1 MSGLTSVA
9 NAMEKY
15 SDWLNPIL
23 VKENRQ
29 SLKSRQFVITFM
41 LLLLVS
47 WVITV
52 WVTALY
58 YGQMEYGRIAP
69 IFVTAYYWV
78 LGVAV
83 FIVVPYGAYRSLMS
97 ERDE

>member
-1 MSGLTSVA
+1 MSRLASAA
-9 NAMEKY
+9 NLMEKY

-29 SLKSRQFVITFM
+29 SLKSRQFVVTFM

-47 WVITV
+47 WIITV
-52 WVTALY
+52 AVTAY
-58 YGQMEYGRIAP
+58 NYNQMEYGRVGP
-69 IFVTAYYWV
+69 IFVMAYYWV

-83 FIVVPYGAYRSLMS
+83 FIVVP
-97 ERDE
+97 